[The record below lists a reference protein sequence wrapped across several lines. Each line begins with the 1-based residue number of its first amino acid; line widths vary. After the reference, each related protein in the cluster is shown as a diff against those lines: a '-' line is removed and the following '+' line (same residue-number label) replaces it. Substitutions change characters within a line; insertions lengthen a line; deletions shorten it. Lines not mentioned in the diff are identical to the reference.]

1 MFYGYA
7 RTRSAMTAGEGA
19 AADSESDGEEDAMRE
34 WLAEWTTRERRLA
47 VAVTVL
53 AAAVLSL
60 FAYILWGEKRETT
73 WVAAPSDM
81 EAADPTLNGSGE
93 PQGGQMHKAEA
104 ASPREPVK
112 TVIVDVKGAVNRPGV
127 VMLPEGSRVQ
137 DAVRAAGGL
146 APNADVER
154 VNLAAPLA
162 DGMAVVI
169 PRRGGK
175 PAFCGGSRF
184 GRRSTGGKGG
194 PQSRHGSRTGRP
206 SRHRSVK
213 SGGDRQVPRGKG
225 PVSCDGGPVGC
236 SRDWAGAA
244 GTTSRPR
251 GRSVIDEHMFADL
264 RLHGERAHFFVLGH
278 LLNVDT
284 HTEGRRVDKRRF
296 EAYNDPNV
304 VGRHNFAV
312 PNLLSRVAEGL
323 AR

>member
-1 MFYGYA
+1 
-7 RTRSAMTAGEGA
+7 MTAGEGA

-169 PRRGGK
+169 PRRGKTRLLWGIPFWPAQHRGK
-175 PAFCGGSRF
+175 RWTSIAPRQPNWTPFPASVRQKR
-184 GRRSTGGKGG
+184 RRSSSTARK
-194 PQSRHGSRTGRP
+194 RARFVRWRTCWMFPGL
-206 SRHRSVK
+206 
-213 SGGDRQVPRGKG
+213 DR
-225 PVSCDGGPVGC
+225 CC
-236 SRDWAGAA
+236 W
-244 GTTSRPR
+244 
-251 GRSVIDEHMFADL
+251 
-264 RLHGERAHFFVLGH
+264 
-278 LLNVDT
+278 N
-284 HTEGRRVDKRRF
+284 
-296 EAYNDPNV
+296 
-304 VGRHNFAV
+304 NFATTW
-312 PNLLSRVAEGL
+312 SFGK
-323 AR
+323 

>member
-1 MFYGYA
+1 
-7 RTRSAMTAGEGA
+7 
-19 AADSESDGEEDAMRE
+19 MRE

-169 PRRGGK
+169 PRRGEN
-175 PAFCGGSRF
+175 P
-184 GRRSTGGKGG
+184 
-194 PQSRHGSRTGRP
+194 P
-206 SRHRSVK
+206 SV
-213 SGGDRQVPRGKG
+213 GD
-225 PVSCDGGPVGC
+225 PVL
-236 SRDWAGAA
+236 AGAA
-244 GTTSRPR
+244 QGEK
-251 GRSVIDEHMFADL
+251 VDL
-264 RLHGERAHFFVLGH
+264 NRATAAELDALPGLGPSKAAAIVKYREEKGPFRAVED
-278 LLNVDT
+278 LLDVPGIGPALLEQLRD
-284 HTEGRRVDKRRF
+284 H
-296 EAYNDPNV
+296 V
-304 VGRHNFAV
+304 VVR
-312 PNLLSRVAEGL
+312 
-323 AR
+323 